1 MAGLPAA
8 GWERF
13 FEEVDSFLTSLRQQA
28 GTASEEFSHYAI
40 ERLEVCIVNI
50 SRLLTLLRGP
60 LPSGTR
66 LGEEES
72 TIILEYCAYLSQ
84 LLQCLHIISLEW
96 QAYLEVCE
104 LRSQSAYA
112 VGHVQSASR
121 PVGRP

>member
-1 MAGLPAA
+1 M
-8 GWERF
+8 
-13 FEEVDSFLTSLRQQA
+13 
-28 GTASEEFSHYAI
+28 
-40 ERLEVCIVNI
+40 I

-60 LPSGTR
+60 LPSGTQ

-84 LLQCLHIISLEW
+84 LLQCLRIISLEW

-121 PVGRP
+121 PVGRPRFDISEDQLEYLSSMSFSWTQIASMLGVSRMTVVELSLA